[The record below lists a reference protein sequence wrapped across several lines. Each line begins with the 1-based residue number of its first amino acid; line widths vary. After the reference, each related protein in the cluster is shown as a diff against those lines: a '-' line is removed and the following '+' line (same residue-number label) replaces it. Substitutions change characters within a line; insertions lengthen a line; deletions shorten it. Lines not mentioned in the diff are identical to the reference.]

1 MALPSQ
7 TSRAETWRSSGSSG
21 NSLLSALTNL
31 IGQNKPLFA
40 GGFIAALAI
49 GGYFYFKPGSTPGS
63 ASASPTN
70 DTFLPAGQTPQVA
83 AKPLGA
89 ENANPP
95 AAQKP
100 STISMGALND
110 NGTTTGAKPSLDDLL
125 AQPGT
130 KNQPAPTTPAPTV
143 GGQPNTATPPT
154 PPAPTPSP
162 DATNPAGTT
171 PTDPLAAPASP
182 ATPGAD
188 VAALIDQA
196 NRLVQQNK
204 PVEARTT
211 LNDALMNPAI
221 TAEGRGVIRSQIAS
235 INQTLFFSP
244 TAFKGDTLTDEHA
257 VASGE
262 TLGKIVRKEGLPI
275 DWRLLVRINKMPSEN
290 ALRIGQKLKIVRQP
304 MHAVVHKNSYRMDI
318 YAGPPSSGGS
328 PGPDGQDAGWTY
340 IRSFSVG
347 LGESNGTPEGSFI
360 VKTNS
365 KLVNPRWVNPRT
377 GEVFEKD
384 DPKNP
389 IGERW
394 IGLEGVDENTR
405 KFTGYGI
412 HGTVDADSI
421 GQQKSMGC
429 VRLNANDV
437 EMVYEMLI
445 DRLSTVR
452 IVP

>member
-21 NSLLSALTNL
+21 NSPVSALTNL
-31 IGQNKPLFA
+31 ISQNKPLFA
-40 GGFIAALAI
+40 AGVLAAVVI
-49 GGYFYFKPGSTPGS
+49 GGYIYFKPGAAPGS
-63 ASASPTN
+63 ANAATTG
-70 DTFLPAGQTPQVA
+70 DTFLPTGQPPQLA
-83 AKPLGA
+83 AKPA
-89 ENANPP
+89 ADQPSTP
-95 AAQKP
+95 AAPKP
-100 STISMGALND
+100 ATISMGTLNE
-110 NGTTTGAKPSLDDLL
+110 
-125 AQPGT
+125 
-130 KNQPAPTTPAPTV
+130 PTTPAAKPTLDDLIAQSGTKAQATPTV
-143 GGQPNTATPPT
+143 PPANPAPSTPTPGGQPNSTT
-154 PPAPTPSP
+154 PPAAPLSDPLNTPSA
-162 DATNPAGTT
+162 ATPA
-171 PTDPLAAPASP
+171 PAAPP
-182 ATPGAD
+182 APGAD
-188 VAALIDQA
+188 VTALIEQA

-204 PVEARTT
+204 PVEARTA

-221 TAEGRGVIRSQIAS
+221 TSEGRGVIRSHIAS
-235 INQTLFFSP
+235 INETLFFSP

-257 VASGE
+257 VTSGE
-262 TLGKIVRKEGLPI
+262 TLGRIVRKEGLPI
-275 DWRLLVRINKMPSEN
+275 DWRLLVRVNKMPTEN
-290 ALRIGQKLKIVRQP
+290 SLRIGQKLKIIRQP

-318 YAGPPSSGGS
+318 YAGAPAGGGIT
-328 PGPDGQDAGWTY
+328 GPDGQEAGWTY
-340 IRSFSVG
+340 IRSFTVG

-394 IGLEGVDENTR
+394 IGLEGVDESTR

-412 HGTVDADSI
+412 HGTVDPDSI

-429 VRLNANDV
+429 VRLNAADV

-445 DRLSTVR
+445 DRLSTVK
-452 IVP
+452 IVQ